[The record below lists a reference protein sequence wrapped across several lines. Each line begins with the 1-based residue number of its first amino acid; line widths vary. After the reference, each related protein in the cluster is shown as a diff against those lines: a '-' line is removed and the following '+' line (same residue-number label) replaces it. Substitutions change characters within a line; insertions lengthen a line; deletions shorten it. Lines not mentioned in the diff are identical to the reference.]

1 MIEWSIVRIHGIESA
16 RIMILK
22 FTFFL
27 KEQECQSVDDAGLE

>member
-1 MIEWSIVRIHGIESA
+1 MKEWSIAGIHGIESV

-27 KEQECQSVDDAGLE
+27 KEPECQSVDDAGLE